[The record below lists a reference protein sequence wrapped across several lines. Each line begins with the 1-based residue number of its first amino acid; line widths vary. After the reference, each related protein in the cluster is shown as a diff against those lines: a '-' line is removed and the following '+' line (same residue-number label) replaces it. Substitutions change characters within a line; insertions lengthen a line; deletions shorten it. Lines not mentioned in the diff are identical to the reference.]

1 MRDKPP
7 NWLEEAVTQAPQ
19 WEPPPGF
26 AVSVASAAREQRTP
40 LAPTLRRE
48 RLLLG
53 RWWRNAAVEAVRS
66 RLESSLWVLRQ
77 YRSLL
82 GR

>member
-1 MRDKPP
+1 MSGKAPD
-7 NWLEEAVTQAPQ
+7 WLEDVAARAPT
-19 WEPPPGF
+19 WEPPAGF
-26 AVSVASAAREQRTP
+26 ALRVTAAARQQHAP

-53 RWWRNAAVEAVRS
+53 RWWREAAVEAVRS

-82 GR
+82 GS